1 MCAAAPCRRS
11 IPPQLDRR
19 WSLHLRRSPNRG
31 RRQQPVIWVNQVVGT
46 THVVNNETGDHIACN
61 AFGKPIPPFHPG
73 VSGVANTKERLEL
86 ELKVRPARARRPAQG
101 RKPASLVFVAWP
113 ADVPCVCG
121 MVAGREMGEVA
132 AEKGAAE
139 ATAAG
144 AGAAAGARVNHRPIR
159 WEDAGRD
166 RPAPEQGIYTG
177 PGSQQPMR
185 PPTTPEAPPAR
196 TGLPSGWAGRA
207 YRSGGDAGCGGALT
221 PAHRRRPRSL
231 RTAQVSEGEGAIAA
245 AVSRARGEADSPCG
259 VLVEMSTQPR
269 LPASE
274 ALTRSPTPRH
284 PLHPSTDPA
293 NTARGRCEG
302 HAYDGLLSV
311 AGCSFLIYPSRRCDS
326 RRWRRRGTR

>member
-1 MCAAAPCRRS
+1 MPLASRSRPS
-11 IPPQLDRR
+11 IPASRAWR
-19 WSLHLRRSPNRG
+19 TRKSGWSLSSRCG
-31 RRQQPVIWVNQVVGT
+31 
-46 THVVNNETGDHIACN
+46 
-61 AFGKPIPPFHPG
+61 
-73 VSGVANTKERLEL
+73 
-86 ELKVRPARARRPAQG
+86 RPARDGPSRVG
-101 RKPASLVFVAWP
+101 SLPRLFSWS

-132 AEKGAAE
+132 AEEGAAE

-166 RPAPEQGIYTG
+166 RPAPEQAFTRALARSSPCGH
-177 PGSQQPMR
+177 PPPQR
-185 PPTTPEAPPAR
+185 PRQLSATR

-207 YRSGGDAGCGGALT
+207 CRSGGEAGCGGALT
-221 PAHRRRPRSL
+221 PAQRRRPRLL

-269 LPASE
+269 LPAYE

-284 PLHPSTDPA
+284 PPPTPKHRPSQHRKGAD
-293 NTARGRCEG
+293 AR
-302 HAYDGLLSV
+302 AMLTMVMFSM
-311 AGCSFLIYPSRRCDS
+311 AGCSFSSIYLTRRCDS

>member
-1 MCAAAPCRRS
+1 MRIAAAVDSSADALSVYKTNFSVPVSCVEVGPGRNGFAFPEPRERLHVHFSPPCQELSNAKRGPRS
-11 IPPQLDRR
+11 DSGLEMLRWSVEIGTLLALSGSDVRGPRPVEGPSHPQLDRR

-86 ELKVRPARARRPAQG
+86 ELKVRPARARRPVQG

-132 AEKGAAE
+132 AEEGAAE

-166 RPAPEQGIYTG
+166 RPAPEQAFT
-177 PGSQQPMR
+177 R
-185 PPTTPEAPPAR
+185 ALAR
-196 TGLPSGWAGRA
+196 S
-207 YRSGGDAGCGGALT
+207 
-221 PAHRRRPRSL
+221 
-231 RTAQVSEGEGAIAA
+231 
-245 AVSRARGEADSPCG
+245 SPCG
-259 VLVEMSTQPR
+259 HPPRQPPTNWHGAAPKTR
-269 LPASE
+269 EERPAVWVPESLPC
-274 ALTRSPTPRH
+274 L
-284 PLHPSTDPA
+284 PS
-293 NTARGRCEG
+293 R
-302 HAYDGLLSV
+302 LSV
-311 AGCSFLIYPSRRCDS
+311 PVAEQERA
-326 RRWRRRGTR
+326 

>member
-1 MCAAAPCRRS
+1 MRDPSERDAHAAHGRSPVPHAQLLCPPTPCHEKDAALRCACFVFLCVFCVRPASRVFPPAKDLLLALSGSDVRGPRPVEGPS
-11 IPPQLDRR
+11 HPQLDRR

-86 ELKVRPARARRPAQG
+86 ELKVRPARARRPVQG

-132 AEKGAAE
+132 AEEGAAE

-185 PPTTPEAPPAR
+185 HPPEASPAI
-196 TGLPSGWAGRA
+196 GHSHWAALRLGGACLSLGR
-207 YRSGGDAGCGGALT
+207 RSGLRRPGALT

-231 RTAQVSEGEGAIAA
+231 RTA
-245 AVSRARGEADSPCG
+245 
-259 VLVEMSTQPR
+259 
-269 LPASE
+269 
-274 ALTRSPTPRH
+274 
-284 PLHPSTDPA
+284 
-293 NTARGRCEG
+293 
-302 HAYDGLLSV
+302 
-311 AGCSFLIYPSRRCDS
+311 
-326 RRWRRRGTR
+326 

>member
-1 MCAAAPCRRS
+1 MREPESERDAAHGRSRPSPMPNRCARPRRAMTKTRRFVVLCVFLFS
-11 IPPQLDRR
+11 LASRVLPPAKDLLLALSGSDVRGPRPVEGPSHPQLDRR

-86 ELKVRPARARRPAQG
+86 ELKVRPARARRPVQG

-132 AEKGAAE
+132 AEEGAAE

-166 RPAPEQGIYTG
+166 RPAPEQAFTRALARSSPCGH
-177 PGSQQPMR
+177 PPAQR
-185 PPTTPEAPPAR
+185 PPPAV
-196 TGLPSGWAGRA
+196 GHSHWAALRLGGACLSLGR
-207 YRSGGDAGCGGALT
+207 RSGL
-221 PAHRRRPRSL
+221 RRRPNACPL
-231 RTAQVSEGEGAIAA
+231 
-245 AVSRARGEADSPCG
+245 
-259 VLVEMSTQPR
+259 
-269 LPASE
+269 
-274 ALTRSPTPRH
+274 SPTPLASNG
-284 PLHPSTDPA
+284 P
-293 NTARGRCEG
+293 G
-302 HAYDGLLSV
+302 
-311 AGCSFLIYPSRRCDS
+311 I
-326 RRWRRRGTR
+326 